1 MLGSL
6 RKFAGV
12 SIVAVA
18 AALAIASPVYA
29 HNSLASSDPADGATL
44 GAAPSTWT
52 LTFNK
57 SVPLSSASGEVVGG
71 DGVRTDLGPAR
82 HGTSDKVIV
91 FTVPPVQG
99 PTMTFRWRLVSTDGH
114 VISGRV
120 RVTVPLST
128 TTTLQSPS
136 PTSTIADGT
145 PTSTSTSTSI
155 AGPASTVPP
164 DTGVAEPD
172 RSMREALSWLL
183 RFAEF
188 TAGLALIGAL
198 FVERFVVRGSIR
210 LVTVGRL
217 VRTTLVIL
225 GVATVM
231 QLSVF
236 AADFA
241 NVSLASSFG
250 SISDGLGTQR
260 GLSLAVKLLAVG
272 ILSALLWSVTTRR
285 RATGREEISVGAA
298 VMVYLSSIAFG
309 GHARSAGW
317 AVVGVPVDVLHVVT
331 ASAWIGG
338 LWIVLMLVRRHLND
352 YQSVHA
358 LARFS
363 RLAPALVIAIAV
375 SGSIQTIRIHG
386 GLGHLLTSDHGRT
399 LLVKVS
405 LVIALLGFG
414 YIHRRALEDVGSLTR
429 DDLAPLR
436 DRLWRTVIGEA
447 ALGLVVVAV
456 TATLVTSS
464 YSG

>member
-18 AALAIASPVYA
+18 GALAIASPVFA

-82 HGTSDKVIV
+82 HGASDKVIV

-145 PTSTSTSTSI
+145 TTSTSI

-225 GVATVM
+225 GTTAGM
-231 QLSVF
+231 QLFVF

-241 NVSLASSFG
+241 NVPLTSSFG
-250 SISDGLGTQR
+250 SIPDALGTQR

-272 ILSALLWSVTTRR
+272 VLSTLLWSVTTRR
-285 RATGREEISVGAA
+285 RATGMAELSVGAA

-363 RLAPALVIAIAV
+363 RLAPALVITIAV